1 MASYRLIGDCEFD
14 AASGELRRNG
24 TVIRLEPQPAMVL
37 ALLADW
43 PGAVVSHEEMRRAVW
58 GDETHVNLQ
67 ESVHYCV
74 RQVRVAL
81 GDQARDPRFVETIP
95 RRGYRLRSDA
105 VVPAAPANARWQRG
119 LAAAGLVAALAATT
133 AVVER
138 RPNSH
143 HQIAVSVLRMVHDF
157 VF

>member
-24 TVIRLEPQPAMVL
+24 TVTRLEPQPAMVL
-37 ALLADW
+37 ALLAER
-43 PGAVVSHEEMRRAVW
+43 PGDVVSHEDMRRAVW

-67 ESVHYCV
+67 ESIHYCV

-105 VVPAAPANARWQRG
+105 VVSAAPANARWQRG
-119 LAAAGLVAALAATT
+119 LAAAGLVAALAVMT
-133 AVVER
+133 AVVEQ

-143 HQIAVSVLRMVHDF
+143 HQIAVGVLKMVHDF